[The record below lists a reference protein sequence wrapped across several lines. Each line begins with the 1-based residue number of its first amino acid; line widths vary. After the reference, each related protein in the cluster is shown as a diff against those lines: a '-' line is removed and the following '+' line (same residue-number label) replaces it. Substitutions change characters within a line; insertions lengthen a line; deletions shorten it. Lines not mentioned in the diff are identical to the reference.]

1 MSDQQSDFERPQT
14 ENSGHRIRS
23 GFLKLRRYWFVVG
36 MLLVAMALWAGYHAV
51 RSQTQKMCRKAQQ
64 EERWEDLETLSRR
77 WTDWEPHEADAWLY
91 LADAVQHQNRFL
103 EAAEYLGEIPV
114 TSLKAAKAFLVQAEL
129 LFGPANQPLDG
140 EVACRK
146 LLKLE
151 PRAAKAHALL
161 IRFYAYT
168 LQRKK
173 LAEQFKEAIRLGLEP
188 KDAYIYYLLTDS
200 LNMSQGVELNTLWLT
215 TSPEEEVFLVA
226 RALQWREQHNTQA
239 GETADV
245 NADAV
250 MNEREMQVLNLL
262 ERFPN
267 NSNLLADQIDAE
279 IVKGRLN
286 RVVELLSQA
295 PADAET
301 DNRFWRYK
309 GWVHYAKQEFGEAE
323 EAYRTA
329 LKLHPMDWQSMNRLL
344 EVLRSRQ
351 ETAEIERIQALVA
364 RIQDLRTSVRSIETI
379 EDCPLELLRILGQV
393 ARDCGDSLVGDALRQ
408 RLGNTDG
415 ARP

>member
-14 ENSGHRIRS
+14 ENSGQRVQG
-23 GFLKLRRYWFVVG
+23 GFLKLRRYWFVAG
-36 MLLVAMALWAGYHAV
+36 ILLIAMALWASYHVA

-64 EERWEDLETLSRR
+64 EQRWEDLETLSRR
-77 WTDWEPHEADAWLY
+77 WTDWEPREADAWLY

-103 EAAEYLGEIPV
+103 EAAEYLGEIPAN
-114 TSLKAAKAFLVQAEL
+114 SPKAAQALLVQAEL

-140 EVACRK
+140 EASCRK

-188 KDAYIYYLLTDS
+188 KDAYIYYFLTDS

-215 TSPEEEVFLVA
+215 TSPDEEVFLVA
-226 RALQWREQHNTQA
+226 RALQWREQHRTQVD
-239 GETADV
+239 ETTDV
-245 NADAV
+245 GADAV
-250 MNEREMQVLNLL
+250 MNEREMQVLKLL

-267 NSNLLADQIDAE
+267 NANLLADQIDAE

-323 EAYRTA
+323 DAYRTA
-329 LKLHPMDWQSMNRLL
+329 LKLHPMDWQSLNRLL

-351 ETAEIERIQALVA
+351 ETAEIERIQALVT
-364 RIQDLRTSVRSIETI
+364 RIQDLRTSIRSVKTI

-393 ARDCGDSLVGDALRQ
+393 ARDCGDSLVGDALKK